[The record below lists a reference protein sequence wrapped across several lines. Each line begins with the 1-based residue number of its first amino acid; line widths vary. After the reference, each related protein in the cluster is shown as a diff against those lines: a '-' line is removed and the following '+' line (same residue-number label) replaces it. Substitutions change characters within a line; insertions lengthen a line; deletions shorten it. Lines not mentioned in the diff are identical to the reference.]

1 MDTGAI
7 GSTAQ
12 SSSQQSVGGNKFANL
27 SSNEFMKVLLS
38 ELKNQD
44 PMKPQDTGALMEQL
58 SSLRNIE
65 SQTTLQNQLKNLVTQ
80 NQLAG
85 AGNMIGKM
93 VTGLSEGNDQI
104 SGLVSSVRVKDN
116 QVMLELDNGQQLA
129 MSRITGIT
137 KPAASGATGGTTGG

>member
-1 MDTGAI
+1 MDTPTI
-7 GSTAQ
+7 GSTTQ
-12 SSSQQSVGGNKFANL
+12 SSSQQSVGGNKFADL

-44 PMKPQDTGALMEQL
+44 PMKPQDTTALMEQL

-93 VTGLSEGNDQI
+93 VTGLSEGNDRI
-104 SGLVSSVRVKDN
+104 SGLVSSVRVKED
-116 QVMLELDNGQQLA
+116 QVLLELDNGQQLP
-129 MSRITGIT
+129 MSRVTGIT
-137 KPAASGATGGTTGG
+137 RPAASSATGSTNGG